1 MKRNI
6 KTIAVAVI
14 TLVSTVFYAHADS
27 KPFKE
32 LNSKEVVMNYV
43 GATLLGSTEYTKE
56 MFANNFEYSNTA
68 NNDKFGKKEYVNY
81 LKSVKD
87 LKYNSTQ
94 TIEIVDQV
102 GSTTISKVTMDF
114 GTFKRVD
121 HITLIQSA
129 EGWKINKV
137 VTTYP

>member
-1 MKRNI
+1 MKTNI
-6 KTIAVAVI
+6 KIIAVALI
-14 TLVSTVFYAHADS
+14 ALVSTVFYAHAEG

-43 GATLLGSTEYTKE
+43 GASMLGSSEYTKE
-56 MFANNFEYSNTA
+56 MFADNFEYSNTA
-68 NNDKFGKKEYVNY
+68 NNDNFGKKDYVNY

-87 LKYNSTQ
+87 LKYSSTQ
-94 TIEIVDQV
+94 TIEIIDQV

-114 GTFKRVD
+114 GSFKRVD
-121 HITLIQSA
+121 FITLIQSA

>member
-6 KTIAVAVI
+6 KTIAIAVI
-14 TLVSTVFYAHADS
+14 ALVSTVFYAHADS

-43 GATLLGSTEYTKE
+43 GASMLGSTEYTKE
-56 MFANNFEYSNTA
+56 MFADNFEYSNTA
-68 NNDKFGKKEYVNY
+68 NNDNFGKKDYINY
-81 LKSVKD
+81 LKSVKH
-87 LKYNSTQ
+87 LKYSSTQ
-94 TIEIVDQV
+94 TIEIIDQV

-114 GTFKRVD
+114 GSFKRVD
-121 HITLIQSA
+121 FITLILSA

-137 VTTYP
+137 ITTYP

>member
-6 KTIAVAVI
+6 KTIAIAVI
-14 TLVSTVFYAHADS
+14 ALVATVFYAHAES
-27 KPFKE
+27 KPYKE

-43 GATLLGSTEYTKE
+43 GASMLGSSEYTKE
-56 MFANNFEYSNTA
+56 IFAEDFEYSNTA

-87 LKYNSTQ
+87 IKYNSTQ
-94 TIEIVDQV
+94 TIEIIDQA
-102 GSTTISKVTMDF
+102 GSTTISKITMDF
-114 GTFKRVD
+114 GSFKRVD
-121 HITLIQSA
+121 YITLIQSV